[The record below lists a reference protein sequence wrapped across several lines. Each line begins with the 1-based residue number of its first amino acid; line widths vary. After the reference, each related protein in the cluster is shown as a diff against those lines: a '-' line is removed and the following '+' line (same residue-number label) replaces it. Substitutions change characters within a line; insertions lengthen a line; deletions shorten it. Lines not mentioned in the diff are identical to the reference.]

1 MTKTAPE
8 RSGRVC
14 RDCGRPITRGSITG
28 RCRPCAAKA
37 RGGGAFR
44 DPAFAARA
52 GSIRSSARLSGEN
65 AAALAAALRQIAETI
80 ERVAGRVDAIE
91 RAAELLERTA
101 LDKDGRNGK

>member
-1 MTKTAPE
+1 MLVCWYIGSMLTVMTRQEDFGAWFRRRFPDAE
-8 RSGRVC
+8 
-14 RDCGRPITRGSITG
+14 ITPT
-28 RCRPCAAKA
+28 
-37 RGGGAFR
+37 
-44 DPAFAARA
+44 AFAARA

-65 AAALAAALRQIAETI
+65 AAVLAAALRQIAETI